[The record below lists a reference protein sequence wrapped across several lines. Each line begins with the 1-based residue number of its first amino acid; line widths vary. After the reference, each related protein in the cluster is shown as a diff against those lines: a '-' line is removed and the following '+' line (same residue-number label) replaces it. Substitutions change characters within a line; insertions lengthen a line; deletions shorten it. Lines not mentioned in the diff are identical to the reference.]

1 MVSPSLSVRVRIN
14 LGIGLKNV
22 LCNFTIGAVKCLNDM
37 CCKVPI
43 MSQNI
48 GAVKYLWCH
57 INWCCKSSCLEEMAS
72 MMQHHVEIHSDWISC
87 RLTTMG
93 PTVVWHLSASEVLSR
108 SWRHSKWGGACAHV
122 AQRTPCIQIHCTEF
136 DLTWQCLRSCHC
148 EITCVY
154 LHPEAATAPAW
165 SCYRHIYDIYDCS
178 YSHIGS
184 VPKPKTFSAP
194 KYIRETLQTSCLC

>member
-1 MVSPSLSVRVRIN
+1 
-14 LGIGLKNV
+14 
-22 LCNFTIGAVKCLNDM
+22 
-37 CCKVPI
+37 
-43 MSQNI
+43 
-48 GAVKYLWCH
+48 
-57 INWCCKSSCLEEMAS
+57 

-87 RLTTMG
+87 RLTTVG

-165 SCYRHIYDIYDCS
+165 SCYRIYLWYLRLFFPYRLGQSLKHLDTRRSTYAKHCTIAFVKLDLVLQITLAWRTFTLVHVCS
-178 YSHIGS
+178 YH
-184 VPKPKTFSAP
+184 VFPQQNRF
-194 KYIRETLQTSCLC
+194 TLKQRQ